1 MTYDLEP
8 PYDPDYDPPP
18 TPGGHTPAS
27 DTTAEQA
34 LLGALILHPTQ
45 IPDVANVLTGNEHYQ
60 PRHQTIHQ
68 ALQRLHEAERPIDPI
83 TLVAELDR
91 THQLDQAGG
100 HLYIHQLTA
109 DCPNPYA
116 AHAYAETVRDK
127 ARARTLSEVGTR
139 LRQLG
144 TNGNPNELD
153 TAFDAAYTTL
163 DKAAANFGPATTPA
177 NTGLADLTWILTGT
191 PPHVEPPAHL
201 ARTDGHHLF
210 YPGKINGLFGDP
222 EGGKTWVAQ
231 AAIAEALATG
241 GTAAMIDVDHN
252 GANHTAARLLLL
264 GANPT
269 HLADPHRFRYYD
281 PEDAEQLRGACKDI
295 AAQAP
300 TVAVVDSLG
309 ELLPMYGASENDGT
323 EVTDALRTTLVPI
336 AAAGTC
342 VISIDHLPKAGEAR
356 SSGYAIGTIAKKRMM
371 RGSYIRVEA
380 RQQPRPGAIGR
391 MTLKV
396 EKDTSGRL
404 REVTGGGYAGTFL
417 LDSTDPTHTTWE
429 INTADNPTAPDGS
442 FRPTHLMEA
451 VSRYLEDHD
460 LATGR
465 DITDN
470 IRAKTTVVRSAIQ
483 LLIHEG
489 YVTTVA
495 GPRNST
501 KHHVAAIYREA
512 DDPNNHPPEDTP

>member
-1 MTYDLEP
+1 MTYDEP
-8 PYDPDYDPPP
+8 PFDPDYDH
-18 TPGGHTPAS
+18 PGGHTPAQDVS
-27 DTTAEQA
+27 AEQA
-34 LLGALILHPTQ
+34 LLGALILQPTA
-45 IPDVANVLTGNEHYQ
+45 IPAVANILTGAEHYR
-60 PRHQTIHQ
+60 PAHETIHHT
-68 ALQRLHEAERPIDPI
+68 LTRLHDADRPIDTI

-91 THQLDQAGG
+91 S
-100 HLYIHQLTA
+100 HQLTA
-109 DCPNPYA
+109 VGGPLYVHQLTEACPNPA
-116 AHAYAETVRDK
+116 AAEAYAETVRDK
-127 ARARTLSEVGTR
+127 ARARTLYEVGTR

-144 TNGNPNELD
+144 TTGDPNDLD

-163 DKAAANFGPATTPA
+163 DKAAANFGPVTTPA

-191 PPHVEPPAHL
+191 PPVVDPPSIL
-201 ARTDGHHLF
+201 ARTDNHHLF
-210 YPGKINGLFGDP
+210 YTGKINGLFGDP

-231 AAIAEALATG
+231 AAIVETLAAG

-252 GANHTAARLLLL
+252 GPNHTAARLLLL
-264 GANPT
+264 GAEPTTLANP
-269 HLADPHRFRYYD
+269 DRFRYYD

-295 AAQAP
+295 ATRAP
-300 TVAVVDSLG
+300 TIAVVDSLG

-336 AAAGTC
+336 AATGTC
-342 VISIDHLPKAGEAR
+342 VISIDHLPKAGESR
-356 SSGYAIGTIAKKRMM
+356 QSGYAIGSIAKKRMM

-380 RQQPRPGAIGR
+380 RNQPAPGKIGR
-391 MTLKV
+391 MTLKI
-396 EKDTSGRL
+396 EKDTSGKV
-404 REVTGGGYAGTFL
+404 REFTGGGYAGTFI
-417 LDSTDPTHTTWE
+417 LDSTNPTHTTWE
-429 INTADNPTAPDGS
+429 INTADNPTAPDGT

-451 VSRYLEDHD
+451 VSRFVEDND

-465 DITDN
+465 DITTHIN
-470 IRAKTTVVRSAIQ
+470 GKTTAIREAIK

-489 YVTTVA
+489 YLTTVA